1 MQQSVSDRKR
11 AANRANAQKSTGPT
25 SPQGKQAVRHN
36 ALQHGMYA
44 VTTAVRLPIDDPHI
58 FHALHCE
65 WHRLY
70 TPRDIE
76 EHALLEAFV
85 ASHWRYIRQLNIEN
99 RIYTTEFKSQDEL
112 RARGN
117 SLQPDPSDPIACIAY
132 AFRGLSSLDVC
143 NRNIA
148 RLERS
153 WLKLL
158 DQLRKMH
165 KRPDSAIIAPL
176 APELRQPPPPP
187 EVTPE
192 PQPAAPSAA
201 ASKKETTKPPAETAS
216 PVESLVNLVE
226 KALFGGGP
234 PAAEVSSP
242 GQPPRKEPPTR
253 D

>member
-1 MQQSVSDRKR
+1 MKRPVSDRKR
-11 AANRANAQKSTGPT
+11 AANRANAQKSTGPK
-25 SPQGKQAVRHN
+25 SDQGKQAVRHN

-44 VTTAVRLPIDDPHI
+44 VTTAVRLPIDDPKI

-65 WHRLY
+65 WDRLY

-85 ASHWRYIRQLNIEN
+85 AAHWRYIRQLNIEN
-99 RIYTTEFKSQDEL
+99 RIYTAGLKSQDEL

-117 SLQPDPSDPIACIAY
+117 SLQPDPSDPMACIAY

-158 DQLRKMH
+158 DQLRKLH
-165 KRPDSAIIAPL
+165 KRPDSAITAPL
-176 APELRQPPPPP
+176 AAELRQPPPPP

-192 PQPAAPSAA
+192 PEPAAVPAAPS
-201 ASKKETTKPPAETAS
+201 KKDTTKPPAEPAS
-216 PVESLVNLVE
+216 PSESLVNLYE
-226 KALFGGGP
+226 NALSKP
-234 PAAEVSSP
+234 DSPAD
-242 GQPPRKEPPTR
+242 PPRKESQTR

>member
-1 MQQSVSDRKR
+1 MKPLSSRKL
-11 AANRANAQKSTGPT
+11 AANRANAKKSTGPK

-44 VTTAVRLPIDDPHI
+44 VTTAVRLPIDDPKI

-70 TPRDIE
+70 APRDIE

-85 ASHWRYIRQLNIEN
+85 ASHWRYIRQLTIEN
-99 RIYTTEFKSQDEL
+99 RIYTTELKSQDSL

-117 SLQPDPSDPIACIAY
+117 SLQPDASDPQACIAY
-132 AFRGLSSLDVC
+132 AFRGVSSLDVC

-165 KRPDSAIIAPL
+165 KRPDSSITAPL

-192 PQPAAPSAA
+192 PGPAASSAA

-216 PVESLVNLVE
+216 RVESLVNLYE
-226 KALFGGGP
+226 NALYEADS
-234 PAAEVSSP
+234 PATDAALP
-242 GQPPRKEPPTR
+242 GEPPRKEPPTR

>member
-1 MQQSVSDRKR
+1 
-11 AANRANAQKSTGPT
+11 
-25 SPQGKQAVRHN
+25 
-36 ALQHGMYA
+36 MYA
-44 VTTAVRLPIDDPHI
+44 VTTAVRLPIDDPNI

-99 RIYTTEFKSQDEL
+99 RIYTAGLKSQDEL

-117 SLQPDPSDPIACIAY
+117 KLQPDPSDPLACIAY

-165 KRPDSAIIAPL
+165 KRPDSAITAPL
-176 APELRQPPPPP
+176 APELRQTPPPR

-192 PQPAAPSAA
+192 PEPAAASAA
-201 ASKKETTKPPAETAS
+201 ASKNETTKPPAEPGS
-216 PVESLVNLVE
+216 PSESLVNLYE
-226 KALFGGGP
+226 KALSEP
-234 PAAEVSSP
+234 DSRAV
-242 GQPPRKEPPTR
+242 PPRKEPQTR